1 MKKLNFK
8 NVSKDV
14 WVRVIA
20 LFLVWLNL
28 ISVHFFG
35 FELIP
40 YADEQ
45 IYEGISILLTV
56 AITFWSSWKNNS
68 FTEAGQKADKLLEEL
83 KKQEE

>member
-1 MKKLNFK
+1 MKKFNWK
-8 NVSKDV
+8 GVSKEV

-20 LFLVWLNL
+20 MFLVWINL

-45 IYEGISILLTV
+45 IYEGVSILLTV
-56 AITFWSSWKNNS
+56 VITFWTAWKNNS
-68 FTEAGQKADKLLEEL
+68 FTYAGQEADKRLEEL
-83 KKQEE
+83 KKEK